1 MSKSD
6 FSQNLLA
13 SSGKPQT
20 AADKIPIIARAAVS
34 DRAKETLNLVDVLI
48 ALTIPSINTCHGI
61 GRKVRRGRMCSSRHT
76 LPRTVRGRREEM
88 EYIPTRHR

>member
-20 AADKIPIIARAAVS
+20 AAEKIPIIARGAVS
-34 DRAKETLNLVDVLI
+34 ERAVKALNLVRSSERTAVSIETLLI
-48 ALTIPSINTCHGI
+48 DHC
-61 GRKVRRGRMCSSRHT
+61 R
-76 LPRTVRGRREEM
+76 
-88 EYIPTRHR
+88 

>member
-20 AADKIPIIARAAVS
+20 AADKIPIIARGAVS
-34 DRAKETLNLVDVLI
+34 DRAKETINLVF
-48 ALTIPSINTCHGI
+48 ALNGT
-61 GRKVRRGRMCSSRHT
+61 RMLSFTDRS
-76 LPRTVRGRREEM
+76 
-88 EYIPTRHR
+88 

>member
-20 AADKIPIIARAAVS
+20 ATEKIPIIARGAVS
-34 DRAKETLNLVDVLI
+34 DRAKETLNLVSLFNAACD
-48 ALTIPSINTCHGI
+48 
-61 GRKVRRGRMCSSRHT
+61 
-76 LPRTVRGRREEM
+76 TVDD
-88 EYIPTRHR
+88 